1 MVNTQVDNLSGFGN
15 TFAEHDIKLSNTE
28 WRSNLVFNNFNFYA
42 VTRYFVGILNLRYT
56 AYVQTNRSIKLK
68 RVTTGGSFRVT
79 EHYADFIAQ
88 LVDKYTAASGFTDG
102 AGKLT

>member
-68 RVTTGGSFRVT
+68 RVTSGGSFRVT
-79 EHYADFIAQ
+79 
-88 LVDKYTAASGFTDG
+88 GRG
-102 AGKLT
+102 AGGGARRGGGGAAAAGGAGGPGK